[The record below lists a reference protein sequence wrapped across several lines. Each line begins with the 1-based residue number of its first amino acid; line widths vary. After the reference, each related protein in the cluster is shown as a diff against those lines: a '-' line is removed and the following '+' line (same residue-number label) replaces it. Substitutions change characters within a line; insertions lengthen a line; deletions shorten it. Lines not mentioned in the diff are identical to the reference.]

1 MRTQP
6 QKEKRKEKKKKK
18 GGKKKGKKKQEPQ
31 TSLRT
36 LQAAAIPSLQFNEIL
51 QGSEPCK
58 LNSLLS
64 PLPSPNFIQPGL
76 PSVIPQPVNIF
87 IIPPCNNPVSPLHVC
102 REGLKTLLFFLF
114 LINTFN

>member
-1 MRTQP
+1 MDENTASERK
-6 QKEKRKEKKKKK
+6 KEGKKKKMKEGEKKKKK
-18 GGKKKGKKKQEPQ
+18 REPQ
-31 TSLRT
+31 ISLRT
-36 LQAAAIPSLQFNEIL
+36 LQAVAIPSLQFNEIL

-76 PSVIPQPVNIF
+76 PFVIPQPVNIF

-102 REGLKTLLFFLF
+102 REGLKTFFLF
-114 LINTFN
+114 